1 MFDDNPLTE
10 FRTSSNETTVIS
22 EILTAA
28 EVQEAFIVAPNEGKK
43 PLSVLSDNFCEE
55 LAHPHLFPTGKHGYK
70 VERDIE
76 LTPNKYFNRRLLNY
90 TQKFASDSDYISFAH
105 SVLQKVKLNSQ
116 INIAM
121 RKVASDKITAG
132 KFSKNFK
139 QTVKQFIASN
149 RVYSFM
155 NLIKST
161 PAYWEWFLQEVLA
174 MVKQLG
180 IPTFF

>member
-28 EVQEAFIVAPNEGKK
+28 EVQKAFIVAPSEGKK
-43 PLSVLSDNFCEE
+43 PVSVLSDNFCEK

-70 VERDIE
+70 VERNIE
-76 LTPNKYFNRRLLNY
+76 LTPNKYFNRRPLNY
-90 TQKFASDSDYISFAH
+90 TQKFASDNDYTSFAH

-132 KFSKNFK
+132 MFSKNFK

-149 RVYSFM
+149 
-155 NLIKST
+155 
-161 PAYWEWFLQEVLA
+161 
-174 MVKQLG
+174 
-180 IPTFF
+180 